1 MARLSGQPGYKGGA
15 SGTLSPGGG
24 TMPKNA
30 QVYMITAHAT
40 GGGAYLTING
50 GDQIPIP
57 AGVGFSLD
65 FTMGPLY
72 TAPTLVFSGTDS

>member
-1 MARLSGQPGYKGGA
+1 
-15 SGTLSPGGG
+15 
-24 TMPKNA
+24 MPKNA

-72 TAPTLVFSGTDS
+72 IAPTLVFSGTDSYAVFYAASSVET